1 MVCQACGM
9 EKGEVMYAMSQAS
22 RLKQA
27 IEDAVIAGEF
37 LPGDRLDEA
46 SLAERFGVSRTPIR
60 EALLQLGAEGFI
72 DVRPRRGAIVSIP
85 SPTGLFEMFETM
97 AEIESACG
105 RLAARRLTPES
116 DAAMEAAHRA
126 CEVAARAGDSEQYY
140 ADNRNFH
147 EAIYRASRN
156 GFLADQAFAL
166 HKRLSA
172 YRRIQLRARNRLL
185 QSLQEHA
192 AILESIRAGDEQL
205 AATRLHDHVLVQGER
220 FSDMVLGLAGNL
232 GSVAAGSRGRA
243 AK

>member
-1 MVCQACGM
+1 MVYCLSSPWY
-9 EKGEVMYAMSQAS
+9 KKDGEVYAMSQGF

-27 IEDAVIAGEF
+27 IEDAVIAGDF

-72 DVRPRRGAIVSIP
+72 DVRPRRGAIVSVP

-116 DAAMEAAHRA
+116 DAAMEAAHRG
-126 CEVAARAGDSEQYY
+126 CEAAAREGDSEKYY
-140 ADNRNFH
+140 AVNRAFH
-147 EAIYRASRN
+147 EAIYCASRN

-166 HKRLSA
+166 DNRLWH
-172 YRRIQLRARNRLL
+172 YRRYLIRAR
-185 QSLQEHA
+185 
-192 AILESIRAGDEQL
+192 IRML
-205 AATRLHDHVLVQGER
+205 I
-220 FSDMVLGLAGNL
+220 
-232 GSVAAGSRGRA
+232 
-243 AK
+243 